1 MSIAKNTPIT
11 PPKDHKRFKWKK
23 PTFFIYTQVAGL
35 IMLIGILGLV
45 VYGYMMTGMIGFD
58 YNYLLAVANT
68 LDKELPTV
76 AYAFMLCLFVGFAVK
91 LPVFP
96 LHGWLPDAHAQAPTA
111 GSVDLAGILIK
122 TAAYGLLRF
131 VIPFFPAAS
140 AQFADI
146 AIIFGLIGIFYGAWC
161 AFQQTDM
168 KRLLAYTSISHMGF
182 VLLAIYAGNILTFQ
196 GLMIMMLAHGL
207 SSAALFIMCGQVY
220 GSQHWTTP
228 E

>member
-1 MSIAKNTPIT
+1 
-11 PPKDHKRFKWKK
+11 
-23 PTFFIYTQVAGL
+23 
-35 IMLIGILGLV
+35 MLIGILGLV
-45 VYGYMMTGMIGFD
+45 TVGYTMTGQIRFD
-58 YNYLLAVANT
+58 YNYLMGVANM
-68 LDKELPTV
+68 LDTQAPAV
-76 AYAFMLCLFVGFAVK
+76 AYAFMICLFIGFAVK

-122 TAAYGLLRF
+122 TAAYGLIRF

-182 VLLAIYAGNILTFQ
+182 VLLAIYAGNILTFK
-196 GLMIMMLAHGL
+196 
-207 SSAALFIMCGQVY
+207 V
-220 GSQHWTTP
+220 
-228 E
+228 